1 MLVILFGTMGEF
13 GNECIEYLKTK
24 HKFEY
29 VNKLIYDPELDRK
42 IVDKKKNHVSYE
54 EVDKCDFKY
63 YNRKRYIGFNLSQF
77 EDGIK
82 GKKDILL
89 TLSAHNIELIRALK
103 QMYSNYVTVI
113 CAYVD
118 AVILEEMTFARTDL
132 TEEDKYERLEMAKE
146 IKKLYIDYRSSFD
159 ELVVYAGEDSV
170 LNKKSLFKQFD
181 YIIKKG
187 KEKEKKMN
195 NLKYV
200 DLPYDGNEPFV
211 FISYNH
217 KDFKK
222 VKIILSMLQQ
232 LKCRVWY
239 DDDIKK
245 GEDWEKVLGSKIKQ
259 SAMLLIFTS
268 KNSMK
273 VDSYVYTE
281 LKTAKKLKKK
291 MVAVRLDKTEFL
303 ADFYKELSKYQYID
317 YLNSNFDIEQMEKE
331 LLEVVDEKTILK

>member
-29 VNKLIYDPELDRK
+29 VNKLIYDPDLDKK

-54 EVDKCDFKY
+54 EVDSCDFKY
-63 YNRKRYIGFNLSQF
+63 FNRKRYIGFNLSQF
-77 EDGIK
+77 EEGIK

-89 TLSAHNIELIRALK
+89 TLSAHNIELIRTLK
-103 QMYSNYVTVI
+103 QMYTNYVTVI

-118 AVILEEMTFARTDL
+118 AVELEKMTFARADL
-132 TEEDKYERLEMAKE
+132 SEQDKIERLEMAKE

-159 ELVVYAGEDSV
+159 ELVVYAGEESV

-181 YIIKKG
+181 YIIKKA
-187 KEKEKKMN
+187 KKKEKKMKN
-195 NLKYV
+195 KDYV
-200 DLPYDGNEPFV
+200 DLPFEGNDPYI

-217 KDFKK
+217 KDFKR
-222 VKIILSMLQQ
+222 VKIILTMLQQ
-232 LKCRVWY
+232 LRCRVWY
-239 DDDIKK
+239 DEDIKK
-245 GEDWEKVLGSKIKQ
+245 GSDWEKVLKTRIKQ
-259 SAMLLIFTS
+259 SAMLLVFTS

-273 VDSYVYTE
+273 KDSYVYTE
-281 LKTAKKLKKK
+281 LKTAKDLKKK

-303 ADFYKELSKYQYID
+303 SDFADELLKYQYID
-317 YLNSNFDIEQMEKE
+317 YLNDNFEIEQMEKE
-331 LLEVVDEKTILK
+331 LLEVVDKKVILK